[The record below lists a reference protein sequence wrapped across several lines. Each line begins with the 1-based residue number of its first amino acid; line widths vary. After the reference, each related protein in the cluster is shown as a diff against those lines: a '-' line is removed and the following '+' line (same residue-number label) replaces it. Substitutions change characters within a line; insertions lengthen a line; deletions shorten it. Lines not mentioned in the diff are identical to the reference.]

1 MAVIPRDRDAAYIE
15 FCGAPDNGQGVQRTI
30 SRTGIVWIVAISGVE
45 IAWQVGRLHQT
56 NWLWYPYDYAGRL
69 LILGLL
75 AIDPS
80 LRAKVFRHERL
91 KISLAIVI
99 NWGLALIPI
108 TWLTQALAEGL
119 ATFLPDLRLSFYPAI
134 HGPLYFFD
142 MPFGIALVAVHEE
155 LCFRRA
161 VPFALGKLGD
171 GAANNL
177 ASAVLFGVFHWWAGL
192 PTMIVAAVFGI
203 VALKITRQSGALWP
217 VMVIHY
223 LTDVWY
229 LS

>member
-1 MAVIPRDRDAAYIE
+1 
-15 FCGAPDNGQGVQRTI
+15 
-30 SRTGIVWIVAISGVE
+30 
-45 IAWQVGRLHQT
+45 
-56 NWLWYPYDYAGRL
+56 
-69 LILGLL
+69 
-75 AIDPS
+75 
-80 LRAKVFRHERL
+80 LR
-91 KISLAIVI
+91 S
-99 NWGLALIPI
+99 
-108 TWLTQALAEGL
+108 
-119 ATFLPDLRLSFYPAI
+119 
-134 HGPLYFFD
+134 
-142 MPFGIALVAVHEE
+142 
-155 LCFRRA
+155 

-217 VMVIHY
+217 MMVIHY